1 MNQLEQRLL
10 NDFQRGFPLCAEPFA
25 EIARR
30 CDAAATEVISAY
42 RRLAAR
48 GAVSRIGGV
57 FAPNCIGASTL
68 AAMRVPDGRVAEV
81 ARRVSAHPEVN
92 HNYEREHLWNLWF
105 VATAPDEARLAAALT
120 AIEQECGIAVMR
132 LPLEEDFHIDL
143 GFDLLDGTVPAR
155 GARAPARRLVL
166 GARERALVGALQPG
180 LTIVARPYAELAARA
195 GMTQDATI
203 AQIGRWLEAG
213 AIKRFGVVVR
223 HHELGFGANAMVVFD
238 VPDPEV
244 GRVGRDLAAEKD
256 VTLCYRR
263 PRMLPEWPYNL
274 FCMVHGRSRD
284 AVLAQLAALRERCGL
299 GAYAQEILFS
309 ARRFKQRGARY
320 VEEAAAHG

>member
-10 NDFQRGFPLCAEPFA
+10 NDFQREFPLCPEPFA
-25 EIARR
+25 EIAR
-30 CDAAATEVISAY
+30 CCGAAATEVMNAY

-48 GAVSRIGGV
+48 GAVSRIGAV
-57 FAPNCIGASTL
+57 FSPNCIGASTL
-68 AAMRVPDGRVAEV
+68 AAMRVPDERVAEV
-81 ARRVSAHPEVN
+81 ARRVSAYPEVN

-105 VATAPDEARLAAALT
+105 VATAPDEARLAAALA

-166 GARERALVGALQPG
+166 GARERALVAALQPG
-180 LTIVARPYAELAARA
+180 LTIVARPYSLLGARA
-195 GMTQDATI
+195 GMTQHDTI
-203 AQIGRWLEAG
+203 AQIGRWLDAG
-213 AIKRFGVVVR
+213 VIKRFGVVVR

-244 GRVGRDLAAEKD
+244 GRVGRDLAAQED

-263 PRMLPEWPYNL
+263 PRVLPEWPYNL

-284 AVLAQLAALRERCGL
+284 AVLTQLAALRERCGL
-299 GAYAQEILFS
+299 GDYAQEILFS

-320 VEEAAAHG
+320 VEEVVHG